1 MARLAYIM
9 SRFPVVTETFILYE
23 LRQIEAAGLKVDV
36 YPLRRVKY
44 KAIHAEAEQLL
55 DQIKVLPHISF
66 DVLRD
71 SFAMLA
77 KAPLLFFSTWFHAI
91 ISNAGRM
98 KFLAAALLYFP
109 KFAAMALRMQ
119 RDGIRHVHAHF
130 AGHPALAAWVINRLT
145 GIGYSFTA
153 HGSDIHV
160 QQEMLEEKLDAAA
173 FAITVSDYNRTFMAE
188 KTRADLAD
196 KIRVIRCGVDL
207 KVFAGGEALCSTD
220 HTFTLLCVGAL
231 REVKGH
237 RYLIEALRLLKAEG
251 TTVQC
256 LLIGEGPQE
265 KALKRQVQ
273 SAGLLNQVSFLGAQS
288 REQVVKHLKEADAFI
303 LSSIE
308 TASGSR
314 EGIPVA
320 LMEAMACGIAVISSR
335 LSGIPELVIHEQTGL
350 LADPGDASMIADC
363 IQRLIVDVELRQRL
377 AASGKSFV
385 ASHYDLEK
393 NAAEL
398 AELLNQHSYP
408 EAG

>member
-23 LRQIEAAGLKVDV
+23 LRQIEASGLKVDV

-77 KAPLLFFSTWFHAI
+77 KAPLLFFVTWFHAI
-91 ISNAGRM
+91 IGNAGSL

-145 GIGYSFTA
+145 GISYSFTA

-160 QQEMLEEKLDAAA
+160 QQEMLGEKLDSAA

-207 KVFAGGEALCSTD
+207 QVFAGGEALYSTD

-237 RYLIEALRLLKAEG
+237 RYLIEALRLLKAGG

-265 KALKRQVQ
+265 KALRRQVQ

-288 REQVVKHLKEADAFI
+288 REEVVKHLKKADAFI

-335 LSGIPELVIHEQTGL
+335 LSGIPELVIHEKTGL
-350 LADPGDASMIADC
+350 LAEPGEASMIADC
-363 IQRLIVDVELRQRL
+363 IQRLIVDVELRNRL

-398 AELLNQHSYP
+398 AELLYQHSCP